1 MNRVSLEDRSWS
13 TSRWLAVISSLFL
26 IQAALAW
33 WLVDRAPII
42 VRSEAATFRARQL
55 PTTADA
61 GVSALLRLLDPTL
74 FVLPGISS
82 FSGRAWLEVPPLDH
96 RPAGW
101 FEPPRWLALQPEELL
116 TDLERFGA
124 TNQPASTLLA
134 SAGFPLGGRPRSS
147 ADHLK
152 PKPETRFSVTGD
164 LSQRDLLSL
173 PPFPT
178 VQHQGLLP
186 PTVIAVDVDQR
197 GRVFQISLT
206 GSSGSATADQQALD
220 IVGAMVFA
228 PAAGYSQSRNNRDF
242 EHLRR
247 ARVMIHWWTLPPPA
261 TPASTNPPAATPSL
275 QPLPLP

>member
-1 MNRVSLEDRSWS
+1 MRLH
-13 TSRWLAVISSLFL
+13 
-26 IQAALAW
+26 
-33 WLVDRAPII
+33 II
-42 VRSEAATFRARQL
+42 G
-55 PTTADA
+55 A
-61 GVSALLRLLDPTL
+61 GLC
-74 FVLPGISS
+74 
-82 FSGRAWLEVPPLDH
+82 
-96 RPAGW
+96 
-101 FEPPRWLALQPEELL
+101 LALSACGNNNSAPSVDTAPGDVSPLSDAEYRALSSTQ
-116 TDLERFGA
+116 RYA
-124 TNQPASTLLA
+124 VTNTLLA
-134 SAGFPLGGRPRSS
+134 SLYQGTSVLEF
-147 ADHLK
+147 
-152 PKPETRFSVTGD
+152 FSVTGD

-178 VQHQGLLP
+178 VHHQGLLP

-220 IVGAMVFA
+220 LVGAMVFA
-228 PAAGYSQSRNNRDF
+228 PAAGYSPSRNNRDF